1 VANEKD
7 DKRFKATTP
16 GKRFLKL
23 AGMSASIAKN
33 VASHKVKGL
42 FRDDAAHAQSQEQ
55 LYSDIGR
62 QIAQTL
68 GEMKGAVMK
77 VGQIASQVKDMLPD
91 EVASALE
98 VLQKES
104 PPMPYPM
111 IRRQLI
117 KALGDTP
124 ENLFAHFDETPFAAA
139 SIGQVHR
146 ALTKEGEECVVKIQ
160 YPGVKESCDSDL
172 KHLKRALKLAGLVK
186 VSPEVIDQTF
196 EEIRRM
202 LYEELDYVHE
212 AENIKLFR
220 DYYQNHPYIIMPEL
234 IESLSSETVLTLTYV
249 EGDPLQK
256 VKEPEYSQD
265 TINLIGYRIFET
277 FGRQIYDLRA
287 VHSDPHPGNFAF
299 RPDGRIVLYDFG
311 AVKRIPEET
320 IDKLRKLVSDAIA
333 GNVDTLDEH
342 LLAIGV
348 RQLGGKE
355 PDHEFYNEWLDIFM
369 APFRDYEAFDFSES
383 NLHKRIMGKF
393 KRDGLKYIGSFQP
406 SPETMHVDRVIS
418 GHYWTMVDL
427 GVKVSFRPLVDE
439 IVLRKAAA

>member
-1 VANEKD
+1 MAKEKD

-23 AGMSASIAKN
+23 AGMSANIAKN

-42 FRDDAAHAQSQEQ
+42 FRDEDTHTQSQEQ
-55 LYSDIGR
+55 LYSDIGK

-104 PPMPYPM
+104 PPMPYAM

-186 VSPEVIDQTF
+186 VSAEVIDQTF

-212 AENIKLFR
+212 AENLKLFR
-220 DYYQNHPYIIMPEL
+220 DYYQDHPYIVMPEL
-234 IESLSSETVLTLTYV
+234 IESLSAETVLTLTYV
-249 EGDPLQK
+249 PGDSLQQ
-256 VKEPEYSQD
+256 VKQPQYSQD

-277 FGRQIYDLRA
+277 FGRQIYDLHA

-299 RPDGRIVLYDFG
+299 RPDGSIILYDFG
-311 AVKRIPEET
+311 AVKRIPEAT
-320 IDKLRKLVSDAIA
+320 IDKLRQLVADAIA
-333 GNVDTLDEH
+333 GNVETLDSH
-342 LLAIGV
+342 LMAIGV
-348 RQLGGKE
+348 RQQGGKQ
-355 PDHEFYNEWLDIFM
+355 PDVAFYSEWMDIVM
-369 APFRDYEAFDFSES
+369 TPFKDYTPYDFSES
-383 NLHKRIMGKF
+383 NLHRRVMGKL

-439 IVLRKAAA
+439 IVLQKVA

>member
-1 VANEKD
+1 
-7 DKRFKATTP
+7 
-16 GKRFLKL
+16 
-23 AGMSASIAKN
+23 MSASIAKN

-42 FRDDAAHAQSQEQ
+42 FRDEQSHAQSQEQ
-55 LYSDIGR
+55 LYTDIGK

-77 VGQIASQVKDMLPD
+77 VGQIASQVKDMLPE

-146 ALTKEGEECVVKIQ
+146 ALTKDGEECVVKIQ

-186 VSPEVIDQTF
+186 VNPEVIDQTF

-220 DYYQNHPYIIMPEL
+220 DYYQDHPYIIMPEL
-234 IESLSSETVLTLTYV
+234 IESLSSETVLTLSYV
-249 EGDPLQK
+249 PGDSLQQ
-256 VKEPEYSQD
+256 VKQPQYSQD

-277 FGRQIYDLRA
+277 FGKQIYDLHA

-299 RPDGRIVLYDFG
+299 RPDGSIVLYDFG
-311 AVKRIPEET
+311 AVKRIPKET
-320 IDKLRKLVSDAIA
+320 IEKLRGLVADAIE
-333 GNVDTLDEH
+333 GKVDTLDKH

-348 RQLGGKE
+348 RQEGGKK
-355 PDHEFYNEWLDIFM
+355 PDPEFYGEWLDIFM
-369 APFRDYEAFDFSES
+369 APFRSYDPFDFSAS
-383 NLHKRIMGKF
+383 NLHKRVLGKV

-427 GVKVSFRPLVDE
+427 GVNVSFRPLVDQ
-439 IVLRKAAA
+439 IVLRKAA

>member
-1 VANEKD
+1 MAKD
-7 DKRFKATTP
+7 KESKRFKATTP

-42 FRDDAAHAQSQEQ
+42 FRDDDSHAQSQEQ
-55 LYSDIGR
+55 LYSDIGK

-146 ALTKEGEECVVKIQ
+146 ALTRDGEECVVKIQ

-186 VSPEVIDQTF
+186 VNPEVIDQTF

-202 LYEELDYVHE
+202 LYEELDYAHE
-212 AENIKLFR
+212 AENIKLFA
-220 DYYQNHPYIIMPEL
+220 DYYQGHSYIIMPEL
-234 IESLSSETVLTLTYV
+234 IESLSAETVLTLSYV
-249 EGDPLQK
+249 PGDSLQD
-256 VKEPEYSQD
+256 VKQPAYSQE

-277 FGRQIYDLRA
+277 FGQQIYDLHA

-299 RPDGRIVLYDFG
+299 RPDGSIILYDFG

-320 IDKLRKLVSDAIA
+320 TAKLRRLVADAIA
-333 GNVDTLDEH
+333 GNVDTLDQH
-342 LLAIGV
+342 LLDIGV
-348 RQLGGKE
+348 RQQGGKQ
-355 PDHEFYNEWLDIFM
+355 PDSAFYHEWLEIFM
-369 APFRDYEAFDFSES
+369 APFLNYDPFDFSES
-383 NLHKRIMGKF
+383 NLHKRIMGKV

-427 GVKVSFRPLVDE
+427 GVKVSFRPLLDK
-439 IVLRKAAA
+439 IVLNKAA

>member
-1 VANEKD
+1 MAKEKD

-23 AGMSASIAKN
+23 AGMSANIAKN

-42 FRDDAAHAQSQEQ
+42 FRDEDTHTQSQEQ
-55 LYSDIGR
+55 LYSDIGK

-104 PPMPYPM
+104 PPMPYAM

-186 VSPEVIDQTF
+186 VSADVIDQTF

-212 AENIKLFR
+212 AENLKLFR
-220 DYYQNHPYIIMPEL
+220 DYYQDHPYIVMPEL
-234 IESLSSETVLTLTYV
+234 IESLSAETVLTLTYV
-249 EGDPLQK
+249 PGDSLQQ
-256 VKEPEYSQD
+256 VKQPQYSQD

-277 FGRQIYDLRA
+277 FGRQIYDLHA

-299 RPDGRIVLYDFG
+299 RPDGSIILYDFG
-311 AVKRIPEET
+311 AVKRIPEAT
-320 IDKLRKLVSDAIA
+320 IDKLRQLVADAIA
-333 GNVDTLDEH
+333 GKVETLDSH
-342 LLAIGV
+342 LMAIGV
-348 RQLGGKE
+348 RQQGGKQ
-355 PDHEFYNEWLDIFM
+355 PDVEFYSEWMDIVM
-369 APFRDYEAFDFSES
+369 TPFKDYTPYDFSES
-383 NLHKRIMGKF
+383 NLHRRVMGKL

-439 IVLRKAAA
+439 IVLQKVA

>member
-1 VANEKD
+1 
-7 DKRFKATTP
+7 
-16 GKRFLKL
+16 
-23 AGMSASIAKN
+23 MSANIAKN

-42 FRDDAAHAQSQEQ
+42 FRDEDTHTQSQEQ
-55 LYSDIGR
+55 LYSDIGK

-104 PPMPYPM
+104 PPMPYAM

-186 VSPEVIDQTF
+186 VSAEVIDQTF

-212 AENIKLFR
+212 AENLTLFR
-220 DYYQNHPYIIMPEL
+220 DYYQDHPYIVMPEL
-234 IESLSSETVLTLTYV
+234 IESLSAETVLTLTYV
-249 EGDPLQK
+249 PGDSLQQ
-256 VKEPEYSQD
+256 VKQPQYSQD

-277 FGRQIYDLRA
+277 FGRQIYDLHA

-299 RPDGRIVLYDFG
+299 RPDGSIILYDFG
-311 AVKRIPEET
+311 AVKRIPEAT
-320 IDKLRKLVSDAIA
+320 IDKLRQLVADAIA
-333 GNVDTLDEH
+333 GNVETLDSH
-342 LLAIGV
+342 LMAIGV
-348 RQLGGKE
+348 RQQGGKQ
-355 PDHEFYNEWLDIFM
+355 PDVAFYSEWMDIVM
-369 APFRDYEAFDFSES
+369 TPFRDYTPYDFSES
-383 NLHKRIMGKF
+383 NLHRRVMGKL

-439 IVLRKAAA
+439 IVLQKVA

>member
-1 VANEKD
+1 MAKD
-7 DKRFKATTP
+7 KEDKRFKATTP

-42 FRDDAAHAQSQEQ
+42 FRDEQTHAQSQEQ
-55 LYSDIGR
+55 LYTDIGK

-77 VGQIASQVKDMLPD
+77 VGQIASQVKDMLPE

-186 VSPEVIDQTF
+186 VNPEVIDQTF

-202 LYEELDYVHE
+202 LYEELDYIHE

-220 DYYQNHPYIIMPEL
+220 DYYQDHPYIIMPEL
-234 IESLSSETVLTLTYV
+234 IESLSSETVLTLSYV
-249 EGDPLQK
+249 PGDSLQQ
-256 VKEPEYSQD
+256 VKQPQYSQD

-277 FGRQIYDLRA
+277 FGKQIYDLHA

-299 RPDGRIVLYDFG
+299 RPDGSIVLYDFG
-311 AVKRIPEET
+311 AVKRIPKET
-320 IDKLRKLVSDAIA
+320 IEKLRGLVADAIE
-333 GNVDTLDEH
+333 GKVDTLDTH

-348 RQLGGKE
+348 RQEGGKK
-355 PDHEFYNEWLDIFM
+355 PDPEFYGEWLDIFM
-369 APFRDYEAFDFSES
+369 APFRSYDPFDFSAS
-383 NLHKRIMGKF
+383 NLHKRVLGKV

-427 GVKVSFRPLVDE
+427 GVNVSFRPLVDQ
-439 IVLRKAAA
+439 IVLRKAA